1 MIDRNDRR
9 RNMGSSK
16 ESDGVDAAAKSIYFF
31 LTSEL
36 ETSLEKERQFV
47 QEKLGS
53 SKTPEAIIERVI
65 EHHGKDGY
73 SRAMMIYR
81 LTQLLG
87 ETMRDHVEDLIR
99 SDQEGQALYGYVSL
113 LYIDEDRALES
124 IDRIC
129 EKHLAEPTDFS
140 SYFRRNF
147 RCFLERCGTP
157 KCRSLAT
164 KIRQTLPN

>member
-1 MIDRNDRR
+1 
-9 RNMGSSK
+9 MGSSE

-36 ETSLEKERQFV
+36 ETSLEEERQFV

-65 EHHGKDGY
+65 EHHGKDDR
-73 SRAMMIYR
+73 SRALMIYR

-87 ETMRDHVEDLIR
+87 DTMRDHVEDLIR
-99 SDQEGQALYGYVSL
+99 SDKEYQALHGYVSL
-113 LYIDEDRALES
+113 LYIDEDRAIES

-129 EKHLAEPTDFS
+129 EEYLANPTDRS
-140 SYFRRNF
+140 SYLRRSF
-147 RCFLERCGTP
+147 MHLLEERGTQ
-157 KCRSLAT
+157 KCRSLAR
-164 KIRQTLPN
+164 IISQTLH